1 MRYAVISD
9 VHANASALRLAL
21 DDAARQGA
29 ERVVCLGDI
38 VGYGPLPAET
48 LAMVRD
54 SAAVVVAGNHDDAV
68 SGRLGAG
75 DFVDLAGDAVQRHRD
90 GLAKKDLEW
99 LRGLPYTC
107 TFDGAAATHGDFTDP
122 PAFSYTES
130 EDDARACFEATGEQL
145 LFVGH
150 THVPKVFLTGRS
162 GKVYAIDPQDFTLED
177 GKRYIV
183 NPGSVGYPRESG
195 GVCLSSYVIYDSAE
209 RTIVFRRLPFAVS
222 SVMQRGGSA
231 KKAVRR
237 VAAAAALA
245 AATAAV
251 AAFMLAPKTSVTNV
265 VNETKVYAEEDPALV
280 LAAKML
286 ELGAQDKAVRANLSV
301 KGDPVVL
308 RIEFK
313 DAAGKTLDVDE
324 ITVRKSSSKPVK
336 VPAGAKSA
344 AFSAKRTTKDA
355 NSSVVGFAPS
365 ADAK

>member
-1 MRYAVISD
+1 MKYAVISD

-21 DDAARQGA
+21 DDAASQGA

-38 VGYGPLPAET
+38 VGYGPLPAEAV
-48 LAMVRD
+48 AMVRN

-68 SGRLGAG
+68 SGRLSAD

-90 GLAKKDLEW
+90 GLVKKDLEW

-107 TFDGAAATHGDFTDP
+107 TFDGAAAAHGDFTDP
-122 PAFSYTES
+122 PGFFYTEN
-130 EDDARACFEATGEQL
+130 EDDARACFEATSEQL

-162 GKVYAIDPQDFTLED
+162 GRVYATEPQDFTLED

-183 NPGSVGYPRESG
+183 NPGSIGYPRESG
-195 GVCLSSYVIYDSAE
+195 GVCLSSYVIYDAAE

-231 KKAVRR
+231 KKTMRR
-237 VAAAAALA
+237 VAVATVAVAAVA
-245 AATAAV
+245 AAT
-251 AAFMLAPKTSVTNV
+251 AFMLAPKTSVTNV

-280 LAAKML
+280 LDTKSL
-286 ELGAQDKAVRANLSV
+286 EIGAQDKAVRANLSV

-313 DAAGKTLDVDE
+313 DAAGKTLDVNE
-324 ITVRKSSSKPVK
+324 TTVKRSNSKPIK
-336 VPAGAKSA
+336 VPADAKSA
-344 AFSAKRTTKDA
+344 LFSAKLARKGA